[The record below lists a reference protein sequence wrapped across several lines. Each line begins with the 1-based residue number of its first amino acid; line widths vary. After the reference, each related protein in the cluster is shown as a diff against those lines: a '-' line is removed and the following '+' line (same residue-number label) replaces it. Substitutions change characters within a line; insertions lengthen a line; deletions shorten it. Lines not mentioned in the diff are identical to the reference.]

1 MAHEDFDIDSLAKF
15 LHLMPNQVQ
24 KMAERGKLPGRK
36 ISGQWKFSQA
46 EVHHW
51 LEERIGASDEEELA
65 EVEDVLDRH
74 GEAEA
79 EAPVSVCELL
89 SLESIAVPLNARTR
103 GSVISEMVNLASLT
117 GQLWDPGKMEQQV
130 RERENLHPTAL
141 DNGVALLH
149 SRRPLSNIL
158 GEPLLAIGRTYQ
170 GMPFGNARGS
180 LTDIFFLICSV
191 DDRGHLRLLARLS
204 RMLADETTMDGIRD
218 AESSGELL
226 DWMRKREEELFD

>member
-1 MAHEDFDIDSLAKF
+1 
-15 LHLMPNQVQ
+15 
-24 KMAERGKLPGRK
+24 
-36 ISGQWKFSQA
+36 
-46 EVHHW
+46 
-51 LEERIGASDEEELA
+51 
-65 EVEDVLDRH
+65 
-74 GEAEA
+74 
-79 EAPVSVCELL
+79 
-89 SLESIAVPLNARTR
+89 
-103 GSVISEMVNLASLT
+103 VISEMVNLASLT
-117 GQLWDPGKMEQQV
+117 WQLWDPGKMEQQV

>member
-1 MAHEDFDIDSLAKF
+1 
-15 LHLMPNQVQ
+15 
-24 KMAERGKLPGRK
+24 
-36 ISGQWKFSQA
+36 
-46 EVHHW
+46 
-51 LEERIGASDEEELA
+51 
-65 EVEDVLDRH
+65 
-74 GEAEA
+74 
-79 EAPVSVCELL
+79 
-89 SLESIAVPLNARTR
+89 
-103 GSVISEMVNLASLT
+103 
-117 GQLWDPGKMEQQV
+117 MEQQV

>member
-1 MAHEDFDIDSLAKF
+1 MAHEDFEIDSLAKF

-24 KMAERGKLPGRK
+24 KMVERGKLPGRK

-46 EVHHW
+46 EIHHW
-51 LEERIGASDEEELA
+51 LEERIGVSDEEELA

-79 EAPVSVCELL
+79 EASVSVCDLL
-89 SLESIAVPLNARTR
+89 MPEAIAVPLNARTR
-103 GSVISEMVNLASLT
+103 GSAISEMVKLASHT
-117 GQLWDPGKMEQQV
+117 GLLWDPAKMEQAV
-130 RERENLHPTAL
+130 RERESLHPTAL

-149 SRRPLSNIL
+149 PRRPLSNIL

-170 GMPFGNARGS
+170 GVPFGGARGS

-204 RMLADETTMDGIRD
+204 RMLADTTTMDGIRA
-218 AESSGELL
+218 AEGSDELL
-226 DWMRKREEELFD
+226 AWMRQQEEGLFD

>member
-89 SLESIAVPLNARTR
+89 SLESIAVA
-103 GSVISEMVNLASLT
+103 V
-117 GQLWDPGKMEQQV
+117 
-130 RERENLHPTAL
+130 
-141 DNGVALLH
+141 
-149 SRRPLSNIL
+149 
-158 GEPLLAIGRTYQ
+158 
-170 GMPFGNARGS
+170 
-180 LTDIFFLICSV
+180 
-191 DDRGHLRLLARLS
+191 
-204 RMLADETTMDGIRD
+204 
-218 AESSGELL
+218 
-226 DWMRKREEELFD
+226 